1 MRGQARRIS
10 PPYNE
15 RKILGM
21 LQTSTEF
28 REFRDGLQSEVV
40 SPIDLEQLWAIVRRQ
55 WRLVTAFV
63 IVAIIVGGAYL
74 ITATPKYTSTSA
86 ILIDETN
93 QKIVDELSAISGVL
107 EDEGQVLSQVEL
119 LKSEKI
125 ALAVSHKLNLS
136 GNALFMQGKSGVLGS
151 ALQAVKSVID
161 VRQWFRGEPPA
172 ANEDMVQRGIVEQ
185 LAAGLGV
192 TRVGRSYVL
201 EISYTSPDPVLA
213 SQIAKAYAEAYLA
226 DQLDSKYEATRR
238 ASDWLQARI
247 AELRQKSLET
257 DRAVQKFRAE
267 KGLIATDGQLI
278 TDQQLAQLNSQL
290 ITARAES
297 ANAEAKFNRIRAII
311 DQGDMDAAVTESI
324 ESDVI
329 SDLRAKFLDASR
341 KEADIRGRFGANHAQ
356 AQRLRTAM
364 TEYKRLMFE
373 ELSRIAQSYRST
385 RQVALNRQ
393 KTLEQEVAA
402 AMGVSA
408 SANDAQVQL
417 RELERESETYKNLY
431 QTFLQRYQ
439 ESIQQQSFPVTE
451 ARIITNPAAAENPS
465 SPKKPVVLAVAA
477 LAGMLL
483 GSAVAGLR
491 EFRDRFYRTGDQV
504 SDTLGLE
511 FLGSV
516 PLANAA
522 PLANASAHD
531 LPPQTVSK
539 ANSIAN
545 YVLDHPLSAF
555 AETLRSAKMAV
566 DVSNPGKQGKV
577 VGVVSALPGE
587 GKSSISINLGEL
599 LAQGS
604 RVLLI
609 DADLR
614 NPGATRQL
622 ARHAERGI
630 LEALQGNA
638 PLSELL
644 LFDRETG
651 LAFLPAVVR
660 RRIPHSS
667 ELLTSGRMAELLT
680 LAASKFDYVILDLP
694 PIAPIIDSRAV
705 APLIDSY
712 LLVVE
717 WGKTARGMVKKTM
730 QQNGAIAK
738 RCAGVILNKV
748 DTEKMKLYR
757 QFGSSEFYHARY
769 ASYYRE

>member
-1 MRGQARRIS
+1 
-10 PPYNE
+10 
-15 RKILGM
+15 M
-21 LQTSTEF
+21 LQTPTEF
-28 REFRDGLQSEVV
+28 REFRDGLQSEIV
-40 SPIDLEQLWAIVRRQ
+40 SPIDLEQLLAIVRRQ
-55 WRLVTAFV
+55 WRLVAGFAL
-63 IVAIIVGGAYL
+63 VAIVLGGVYL
-74 ITATPKYTSTSA
+74 ATATPKFTSTA
-86 ILIDETN
+86 GILIDETN
-93 QKIVDELSAISGVL
+93 QKIVDQLSAISGVL

-125 ALAVSHKLNLS
+125 ALAVSKNLNLKE
-136 GNALFMQGKSGVLGS
+136 NEAFMQGRSGMLGS
-151 ALQAVKSVID
+151 AIQAVKSVID
-161 VRQWFRGEPPA
+161 IRQWFKSEPPA
-172 ANEDMVQRGIVEQ
+172 ANEDKIQRGIVDQ
-185 LAAGLGV
+185 LAMGLGV

-201 EISYTSPDPVLA
+201 EISYTSPDPALSA
-213 SQIAKAYAEAYLA
+213 AIAKAYAEAYLA

-238 ASDWLQARI
+238 ASGWLQARI

-290 ITARAES
+290 IAARAES
-297 ANAEAKFNRIRAII
+297 AQAEAKFNRIRSII
-311 DQGDMDAAVTESI
+311 DQGDTDAAVTESI

-341 KEADIRGRFGANHAQ
+341 KEADIRGRFGIDHAQ
-356 AQRLRTAM
+356 AVRLRASM
-364 TEYKRLMFE
+364 AEYKRLMFE

-385 RQVALNRQ
+385 NQVALSRQ
-393 KTLEQEVAA
+393 KTLEQQVSA

-451 ARIITNPAAAENPS
+451 ARIITNPAVAENPS
-465 SPKKPVVLAVAA
+465 SPKKPLVLAVACI
-477 LAGMLL
+477 AGMLIGTGL
-483 GSAVAGLR
+483 AGLR

-504 SDTLGLE
+504 LDTLGLE
-511 FLGSV
+511 YLGSV

-522 PLANASAHD
+522 PLSNANTLD

-555 AETLRSAKMAV
+555 AETLRSAKMAI

-577 VGVVSALPGE
+577 VGIVSALPGE
-587 GKSSISINLGEL
+587 GKSSISINLSEL

-630 LEALQGNA
+630 LEALQDNA

-667 ELLTSGRMAELLT
+667 ELLTSVKMAQLLT
-680 LAASKFDYVILDLP
+680 LATSKFDYVVLDLP
-694 PIAPIIDSRAV
+694 PIAPVIDSRAV
-705 APLIDSY
+705 APLVDSY

-748 DTEKMKLYR
+748 DSQKMKLYR
-757 QFGSSEFYHARY
+757 QFGSTEFYHARY